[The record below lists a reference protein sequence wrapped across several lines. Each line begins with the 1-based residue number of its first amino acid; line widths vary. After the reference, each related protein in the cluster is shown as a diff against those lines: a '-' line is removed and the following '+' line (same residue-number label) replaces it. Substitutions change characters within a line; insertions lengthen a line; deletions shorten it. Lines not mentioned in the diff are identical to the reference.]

1 MTLRPAMRTFAR
13 LMPLVLTVV
22 CHGSHASPLRLDELM
37 ASMAAVPSG
46 EARFTEQRHVL
57 ELEQTLESSGRLS
70 FSAPDTF
77 VRETLKPRQE
87 KLAVTG
93 NTVTMSQGSRRR
105 TLALDATPEAQVIV
119 EAIRGTLTGNR
130 EVLERHFTVQLDGT
144 PARWTLELLPRDA
157 RLRGQVARVS
167 ITGQRATVSE
177 VRILMADG
185 DRSAMQIEPLTPTR

>member
-1 MTLRPAMRTFAR
+1 MNAMRTFAKTAWIA
-13 LMPLVLTVV
+13 LGLV
-22 CHGSHASPLRLDELM
+22 SAWAHASTLQLEELM
-37 ASMAAVPSG
+37 ASLAAIPSG

-57 ELEQTLESSGRLS
+57 QLDQTLVSSGRLS
-70 FSAPDTF
+70 FTAPDTF

-105 TLALDATPEAQVIV
+105 TVALDATPEAQVIV

-144 PARWTLELLPRDA
+144 LARWTLELVPRDA
-157 RLRGQVARVS
+157 RLRGQVARVALS
-167 ITGQRATVSE
+167 GQRAAVSE
-177 VRILMADG
+177 VRILMTDG
-185 DRSAMQIEPLTPTR
+185 DRSVMQIEPVAPASR